1 MGEISRLLLLGA
13 VIQLFSISNAY
24 RTEALPGWRGE
35 TTRSGAK
42 NSSELECVS
51 QDHTEY
57 WGDVV
62 FWGSEHLQATAEA
75 CCDACAAHSRKGNWG
90 PGQKECNTWVWCSNP
105 SGCGDRKHKE
115 CWLKHQSNPSRPTVQ
130 SASDDTPWHSGVL
143 LTAAQAEEKAKLD
156 AAAEEER
163 RRRREDPDNPHVFFD
178 ITIDGQAVGRIEFK
192 LYAKDAPNAAEN
204 FRALSTGEKGTVP
217 RGHEGAGKMYSFKG
231 QRFYRIIDRFI
242 NQAGAGT
249 DSVFGGSFKDDPGGL
264 ALKHDR
270 AGLLSMANSG
280 PDTNTSHFSIVV
292 AAAPHLNG
300 KYTVFGEVVA
310 GMDVVTKINQ
320 LANKGSDRSPRGN
333 AVIADCGQLN

>member
-1 MGEISRLLLLGA
+1 MSLNQSESTSVFRLCLNTDLTRLSRFPRDTVANQNTEKSTPRIPWLRLEKSSGKNPQKIHMSSSSLGLIFCKQKFSPPYFQNNLEIN
-13 VIQLFSISNAY
+13 FSIIY
-24 RTEALPGWRGE
+24 T
-35 TTRSGAK
+35 
-42 NSSELECVS
+42 
-51 QDHTEY
+51 
-57 WGDVV
+57 
-62 FWGSEHLQATAEA
+62 
-75 CCDACAAHSRKGNWG
+75 
-90 PGQKECNTWVWCSNP
+90 
-105 SGCGDRKHKE
+105 
-115 CWLKHQSNPSRPTVQ
+115 
-130 SASDDTPWHSGVL
+130 
-143 LTAAQAEEKAKLD
+143 
-156 AAAEEER
+156 
-163 RRRREDPDNPHVFFD
+163 RREDPGNPHVFFD
-178 ITIDGQAVGRIEFK
+178 ITIDGQAIGRIEFK

-217 RGHEGAGKMYSFKG
+217 RGHEGAGKQYSFKG

-270 AGLLSMANSG
+270 AGLLSMANGG

-320 LANKGSDRSPRGN
+320 LANKGSDRSPRGV